1 MTSPSS
7 SLPPDGPVHVRG
19 PVPQQGPAPVPGV
32 VPPQGP
38 AGPWAGQPTGWVPP
52 PPPPGAWSPATA
64 PLAPNG
70 QPLAGFGDRLLAYLL
85 DGLIAG
91 LAAMVFTV
99 PLMILWMF
107 AVIDWTDTSS
117 GYTDVYGQPT
127 PDEFFRFFGTMF
139 VALAG
144 IFVVNLLV
152 TYLYLVEYQ
161 LRKGGETV
169 GKRVMKLRVVKVQPG
184 QALTRGDLTKRW
196 GVERVVGLFVPFFS
210 YLDGFWQ
217 LWDKPLQQCLHD
229 KAAQTV
235 VVKVG

>member
-7 SLPPDGPVHVRG
+7 PPPPADPVHLRG
-19 PVPQQGPAPVPGV
+19 P

-52 PPPPGAWSPATA
+52 PPPPGAWSPVAV
-64 PLAPNG
+64 PLAPSG
-70 QPLAGFGDRLLAYLL
+70 QPLAGFGERLLAFIL
-85 DGLIAG
+85 DSVIVSAVS
-91 LAAMVFTV
+91 MIFTF
-99 PLMILWMF
+99 PLMFLWLFAVMDWTATQTNSSYGDPYREPDPSEILGMFGIMF
-107 AVIDWTDTSS
+107 AFI
-117 GYTDVYGQPT
+117 G
-127 PDEFFRFFGTMF
+127 
-139 VALAG
+139 ALFL
-144 IFVVNLLV
+144 INLLL

-169 GKRVMKLRVVKVQPG
+169 GKRVLKLRVIKVQPG

-196 GVERVVGLFVPFFS
+196 AVERVAGLFVPFFS

>member
-1 MTSPSS
+1 MTSPSV
-7 SLPPDGPVHVRG
+7 PPDNPVNLRG
-19 PVPQQGPAPVPGV
+19 PVPQQAPAPGA
-32 VPPQGP
+32 VPPQHP

-52 PPPPGAWSPATA
+52 GPPRGAFPT

-70 QPLAGFGDRLLAYLL
+70 QPLASFGDRLLAYLL

-91 LAAMVFTV
+91 AVGLIFTV
-99 PLMILWMF
+99 PLMILWVF
-107 AVIDWTDTSS
+107 AIVDWADATSNYN
-117 GYTDVYGQPT
+117 GDPGVPPADDFYA
-127 PDEFFRFFGTMF
+127 FFGTMF
-139 VALAG
+139 VVIG
-144 IFVVNLLV
+144 GTFVVNLLV

-169 GKRVMKLRVVKVQPG
+169 GKRVLKIRVIKVQPG
-184 QALTRGDLTKRW
+184 QALSRGDLTKRW
-196 GVERVVGLFVPFFS
+196 GVERVAGLFVPGFS

>member
-7 SLPPDGPVHVRG
+7 PPPPADPVHLRG
-19 PVPQQGPAPVPGV
+19 P

-52 PPPPGAWSPATA
+52 PPPPGAWSPV
-64 PLAPNG
+64 PVPVAPNG
-70 QPLAGFGDRLLAYLL
+70 QPLASFGDRLLAFIL
-85 DGLIAG
+85 DTFLVGAVALI
-91 LAAMVFTV
+91 FTI
-99 PLMILWMF
+99 PLMFVWLFMISNWNQSQS
-107 AVIDWTDTSS
+107 AA
-117 GYTDVYGQPT
+117 YGDPYHEPT
-127 PDEFFRFFGTMF
+127 PDDLLGMFGLMF
-139 VALAG
+139 L
-144 IFVVNLLV
+144 VVGGMFAINLLL
-152 TYLYLVEYQ
+152 TYLYFVEYQ
-161 LRKGGETV
+161 LRRNGETI
-169 GKRVMKLRVVKVQPG
+169 GKRVLKLRVIKVQPG

-196 GVERVVGLFVPFFS
+196 AVERVVAAFVPFFS